1 MLAKRWNIA
10 LLGIL
15 ILSLSTTA
23 ATAKIKHRFG
33 VGAHYWV
40 TADDIELDNV
50 DEDGFAWL
58 VTYQVRPIPLVKFE
72 AALEV
77 LPDNFYGS
85 TEQVFAPQA
94 YAVAGGW
101 IYAGLGIG
109 VFYSDGEFY
118 DDPFYAIRAGIDV
131 PILPHVHVDVNANYR
146 FMDWENIHDLDEH
159 INTDTITVGA
169 AVRIQ
174 I

>member
-1 MLAKRWNIA
+1 MLTKRWSVV
-10 LLGIL
+10 LLSMVL
-15 ILSLSTTA
+15 LASAATT

-33 VGAHYWV
+33 AGAHYWV

-72 AALEV
+72 AALEM
-77 LPDNFYGS
+77 LPENFYGA

-109 VFYSDGEFY
+109 VFYTDGEFY
-118 DDPFYAIRAGIDV
+118 NDPFYAIRAGIDV
-131 PILPHVHVDVNANYR
+131 PILPHVHVDLNANYR
-146 FMDWENIHDLDEH
+146 FMDWDNIHNLDDH

-169 AVRIQ
+169 AVRVQ

>member
-1 MLAKRWNIA
+1 MITKHSIRILVV
-10 LLGIL
+10 LLFM
-15 ILSLSTTA
+15 A
-23 ATAKIKHRFG
+23 AWTRMAHADMKHRFG

-40 TADDIELDNV
+40 TADDIEFDNI

-58 VTYQVRPIPLVKFE
+58 VSYQLRPVMLLKFE
-72 AALEV
+72 VALEM
-77 LPDNFYGS
+77 LPDNFGGA

-94 YAVAGGW
+94 YAIVGGW

-109 VFYSDGEFY
+109 ALYSDGEFS
-118 DDPFYAIRAGIDV
+118 DEPFYALRAGFDF
-131 PILPHVHVDVNANYR
+131 PILPHIHVDINANYR
-146 FMDWENIHDLDEH
+146 FIEWDSIGSLDEDLD
-159 INTDTITVGA
+159 TDTITVGA